1 MFNGIEIVSHSCCVA
16 LLSYASISHAFDSGP
31 GTAHQS
37 DVNSGAIV
45 VRDIPNPG
53 KHGVTVEAVGIM
65 RGTLDEV
72 SAVLGD
78 YLTYPAFMP
87 NVGNTAVF
95 SDNGDEKTVD
105 YTLKLPLGK
114 QKQYR
119 LKLTTTRSSQLVR
132 IDWKKQD
139 RPDLK
144 PADTIAA
151 TEGYWEL
158 RNYPDKDGYVLAR
171 YHVYTDPGDIPFGL
185 GWIVDMLTRS
195 SVPDVLK
202 NTRSRVE
209 QLYYAKKPGH

>member
-1 MFNGIEIVSHSCCVA
+1 MNYTVCVA
-16 LLSYASISHAFDSGP
+16 VLSLASVSHAFDGGP
-31 GTAHQS
+31 GNVQQR
-37 DVNSGAIV
+37 DLISGAIV
-45 VRDIPNPG
+45 VHDIPNPG
-53 KHGVTVEAVGIM
+53 KQGSTVEAVGIM

-87 NVGNTAVF
+87 NVGNTAIF
-95 SDNGDEKTVD
+95 SDNGDEKIVD
-105 YTLKLPLGK
+105 YILKLPLGK

-119 LKLTTTRSSQLVR
+119 LKLTTTRSREMVR
-132 IDWKKQD
+132 IDWKKLD

-144 PADTIAA
+144 PADTITD

-158 RNYPDKDGYVLAR
+158 RDYPDKNGYVLAR
-171 YHVYTDPGDIPFGL
+171 YHVYTDPGAIPFGL

-195 SVPDVLK
+195 SVPDVLR

-209 QLYYAKKPGH
+209 QLYYRNNPEKWP